1 MHYKLV
7 YTICPGKSILTTD
20 ALAVWGK
27 CGMMGENQRRGGR
40 DMADQR
46 PLVVVVDGHG
56 GGMGKTLVARLRE
69 RLPQVHVRAVGTN
82 SAATEAMLKGG
93 AEDGATGENA
103 VIFNVGKADFVVGS
117 VAIVM
122 ANGLM
127 GEISPRM
134 AQAVGESDA
143 IKVLIPANRCGI
155 RMAVGEEL
163 PLRRYLDS
171 CVDLIAAEL
180 DG

>member
-1 MHYKLV
+1 M
-7 YTICPGKSILTTD
+7 INGKR
-20 ALAVWGK
+20 
-27 CGMMGENQRRGGR
+27 NPQGGDDMR
-40 DMADQR
+40 DTR

-56 GGMGKTLVARLRE
+56 GGMGKALVARLRE

-117 VAIVM
+117 VAILM

-134 AQAVGESDA
+134 AQAVGDSPA

-155 RMAVGEEL
+155 RIAMGGEQ
-163 PLRRYLDS
+163 PLRRYLDD

-180 DG
+180 QT

>member
-1 MHYKLV
+1 M
-7 YTICPGKSILTTD
+7 
-20 ALAVWGK
+20 
-27 CGMMGENQRRGGR
+27 R
-40 DMADQR
+40 DTR

-56 GGMGKTLVARLRE
+56 GGMGKALVARLRE

-117 VAIVM
+117 VAILI

-134 AQAVGESDA
+134 AQAVGDSSA

-155 RMAVGEEL
+155 RIAMGGEQ
-163 PLRRYLDS
+163 PLRRYLDD

-180 DG
+180 QG

>member
-20 ALAVWGK
+20 TLAVWGK

>member
-20 ALAVWGK
+20 TLAVWGK

-56 GGMGKTLVARLRE
+56 GGMGKALVARLRE

>member
-1 MHYKLV
+1 
-7 YTICPGKSILTTD
+7 
-20 ALAVWGK
+20 
-27 CGMMGENQRRGGR
+27 
-40 DMADQR
+40 MADQR

-56 GGMGKTLVARLRE
+56 GGMGKALVARLRE

-163 PLRRYLDS
+163 PLRRYLDF

>member
-20 ALAVWGK
+20 TLAVWGK

-163 PLRRYLDS
+163 PLRRCLDS

>member
-1 MHYKLV
+1 M
-7 YTICPGKSILTTD
+7 P
-20 ALAVWGK
+20 
-27 CGMMGENQRRGGR
+27 
-40 DMADQR
+40 DQR

-56 GGMGKTLVARLRE
+56 GGMGKALVARLRE

-155 RMAVGEEL
+155 RMAVG
-163 PLRRYLDS
+163 RS
-171 CVDLIAAEL
+171 CPCAATWTPVRTSSPPSWTVETGSIL
-180 DG
+180 SAQSPSFG

>member
-20 ALAVWGK
+20 ALAVWGE

-56 GGMGKTLVARLRE
+56 GGMGKALVARLRE

>member
-27 CGMMGENQRRGGR
+27 CGMMEENQRRGGR

-56 GGMGKTLVARLRE
+56 GGMGKALVARLRE

>member
-1 MHYKLV
+1 
-7 YTICPGKSILTTD
+7 
-20 ALAVWGK
+20 
-27 CGMMGENQRRGGR
+27 
-40 DMADQR
+40 MADQR

-56 GGMGKTLVARLRE
+56 GGMGKALVARLRE

-127 GEISPRM
+127 GEISPHM
-134 AQAVGESDA
+134 AQAVGERGA
-143 IKVLIPANRCGI
+143 APAPLPGLLCGPH
-155 RMAVGEEL
+155 RRRAGR
-163 PLRRYLDS
+163 LRRAPFYLHNRPPL
-171 CVDLIAAEL
+171 VDKGGLL
-180 DG
+180 L

>member
-1 MHYKLV
+1 M
-7 YTICPGKSILTTD
+7 P
-20 ALAVWGK
+20 
-27 CGMMGENQRRGGR
+27 
-40 DMADQR
+40 DQR

-56 GGMGKTLVARLRE
+56 GGMGKALVARLRE

-155 RMAVGEEL
+155 RMAAGEEL

>member
-1 MHYKLV
+1 M
-7 YTICPGKSILTTD
+7 INGKR
-20 ALAVWGK
+20 
-27 CGMMGENQRRGGR
+27 NPQGGDNMR
-40 DMADQR
+40 DTR

-56 GGMGKTLVARLRE
+56 GGMGKALVARLRE

-117 VAIVM
+117 VAILM

-134 AQAVGESDA
+134 AQAVGDSSA

-155 RMAVGEEL
+155 RIAMGGEQ
-163 PLRRYLDS
+163 PLRRYLDD

-180 DG
+180 QG

>member
-1 MHYKLV
+1 
-7 YTICPGKSILTTD
+7 
-20 ALAVWGK
+20 
-27 CGMMGENQRRGGR
+27 
-40 DMADQR
+40 MADQR

-56 GGMGKTLVARLRE
+56 GGMGKILVARLRE

>member
-1 MHYKLV
+1 MWD
-7 YTICPGKSILTTD
+7 T
-20 ALAVWGK
+20 
-27 CGMMGENQRRGGR
+27 
-40 DMADQR
+40 R

-56 GGMGKTLVARLRE
+56 GGMGKALVARLRE

-117 VAIVM
+117 VAILM

-127 GEISPRM
+127 GEISTRM
-134 AQAVGESDA
+134 ALAVGDSSA
-143 IKVLIPANRCGI
+143 IKVHSPPHRCGI
-155 RMAVGEEL
+155 RTPMVGHLPMCLYLADGRDLLPAVLQE
-163 PLRRYLDS
+163 
-171 CVDLIAAEL
+171 
-180 DG
+180 

>member
-1 MHYKLV
+1 M
-7 YTICPGKSILTTD
+7 
-20 ALAVWGK
+20 
-27 CGMMGENQRRGGR
+27 R
-40 DMADQR
+40 DTR

-56 GGMGKTLVARLRE
+56 GGMGKALVARLRE

-117 VAIVM
+117 VAILM

-134 AQAVGESDA
+134 AQAVGDSSA

-155 RMAVGEEL
+155 RIAMGGE
-163 PLRRYLDS
+163 
-171 CVDLIAAEL
+171 
-180 DG
+180 

>member
-56 GGMGKTLVARLRE
+56 GGMGKALVARLRE

-117 VAIVM
+117 VAILM

>member
-1 MHYKLV
+1 M
-7 YTICPGKSILTTD
+7 P
-20 ALAVWGK
+20 
-27 CGMMGENQRRGGR
+27 
-40 DMADQR
+40 DQR
-46 PLVVVVDGHG
+46 PMVVVVDGHG
-56 GGMGKTLVARLRE
+56 GGMGKALVTRLKE

-103 VIFNVGKADFVVGS
+103 VIFSVARADFVVGS
-117 VAIVM
+117 VAILM

-134 AQAVGESDA
+134 AQAVGDSPA

-155 RMAVGEEL
+155 RIAVGEEQ
-163 PLRRYLDS
+163 PLRRYLDY
-171 CVDLIAAEL
+171 CVDAIAAEL
-180 DG
+180 R